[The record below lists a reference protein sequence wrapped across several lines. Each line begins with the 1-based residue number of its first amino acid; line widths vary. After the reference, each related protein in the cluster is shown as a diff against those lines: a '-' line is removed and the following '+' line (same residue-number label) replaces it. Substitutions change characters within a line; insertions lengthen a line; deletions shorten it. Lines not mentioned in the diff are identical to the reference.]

1 MEQFN
6 VTGMSCA
13 ACSAR
18 VEKAVKSV
26 PGVTGC
32 SVSLLTNSMGVEGT
46 AENAAIIR
54 AVEQAGYGAIPKKAA
69 AAASTSAELDA
80 LADHETP
87 KLKRRLIAS
96 LGFLLVLMY
105 LSMGHMMWGWHL
117 PRWFDGNHIA
127 MGLVQ
132 LLLAGIVMVINQ
144 KFFISGFKGLVHR
157 SPNMDTLVAMGSMA
171 SFVWSTYALFA
182 MTDAQMHGNEEL
194 VMHYMMEFYFESAA
208 MILTLITVGKML
220 EARSKGKTTDALKS
234 LMKLAP
240 KTATLLRDGAEVTVP
255 IEQADGGLFVPERIP
270 QADMAVAERLA
281 GESYA
286 ALAGYLA
293 ALFFGEDIDAGIL
306 QREIGRIYDFQVP
319 LRPVGSRYTLELFHG
334 PTFAF
339 KDFGAGFMGRMVGL
353 LGGADEKLVILTAT
367 SGDTGS
373 AVAHGFYNV
382 PGVEVVLL
390 YPEGKISRLQECQ
403 MTALGGNIH
412 PLRVAGTFDD
422 CQRLVKELFAD
433 SSFRAAYRVSS
444 ANSINLLRWIP
455 QAFYYFY
462 GYFRWRQASGGEN
475 PVVVVP
481 SGNYGNLSAGM
492 LARRMGLP
500 LGGFVA
506 ASNANDVVPEFL
518 RTGDYRPR
526 PSVRTP
532 ANAMDVGAPSNF
544 ERMMW
549 LCGGDAD
556 ALRGELQ
563 GFRCDDA
570 MIRRTI
576 DGLYRNYGYLSD
588 PHSAVGYAAS
598 VACGRPGFYL
608 STAHPAKFGEVISP
622 VTGAKVPLPPRLAE
636 LVKRPR
642 VSEPMAV
649 DLGALEE
656 YVAGVWDSRRS
667 PLVFRCR

>member
-1 MEQFN
+1 MKYYS
-6 VTGMSCA
+6 TRDKA
-13 ACSAR
+13 LARPCSLR
-18 VEKAVKSV
+18 E
-26 PGVTGC
+26 
-32 SVSLLTNSMGVEGT
+32 
-46 AENAAIIR
+46 
-54 AVEQAGYGAIPKKAA
+54 AVEAG
-69 AAASTSAELDA
+69 
-80 LADHETP
+80 
-87 KLKRRLIAS
+87 
-96 LGFLLVLMY
+96 
-105 LSMGHMMWGWHL
+105 
-117 PRWFDGNHIA
+117 
-127 MGLVQ
+127 
-132 LLLAGIVMVINQ
+132 
-144 KFFISGFKGLVHR
+144 
-157 SPNMDTLVAMGSMA
+157 
-171 SFVWSTYALFA
+171 
-182 MTDAQMHGNEEL
+182 
-194 VMHYMMEFYFESAA
+194 
-208 MILTLITVGKML
+208 
-220 EARSKGKTTDALKS
+220 
-234 LMKLAP
+234 LAP
-240 KTATLLRDGAEVTVP
+240 
-255 IEQADGGLFVPERIP
+255 DGGLFVPERIP

-293 ALFFGEDIDAGIL
+293 ALFFGEDIDRGIL
-306 QREIGRIYDFQVP
+306 QREIDRIYDFQVP

-373 AVAHGFYNV
+373 AVAHGFYDV

-412 PLRVAGTFDD
+412 PLRVGGTFDD

-433 SSFRAAYRVSS
+433 SSFRAAHRVSS

-462 GYFRWRQASGGEN
+462 GYCQWRQATGGDR

-481 SGNYGNLSAGM
+481 SGNYGNLAAGM

-506 ASNANDVVPEFL
+506 ASNVNDVVPEFI
-518 RTGDYRPR
+518 RTGVYRPR

-544 ERMMW
+544 ERMLW
-549 LCGGDAD
+549 LCDGDPEM
-556 ALRGELQ
+556 LRAELE

-570 MIRRTI
+570 SIRRTI
-576 DGLYRNYGYLSD
+576 DELYERHGYFSD

-598 VACGRPGFYL
+598 AAVDKPGFYL
-608 STAHPAKFGEVISP
+608 STAHPAKFGEVIES
-622 VTGAKVPLPPRLAE
+622 VTGSRVPLPERLE
-636 LVKRPR
+636 RLTRRPQC
-642 VSEPMAV
+642 SEPLAA
-649 DLGALEE
+649 DLAAFEE
-656 YVAGVWDSRRS
+656 FVANV
-667 PLVFRCR
+667 